1 MISYS
6 YTNKPQSKRYCYLER
21 GLRKTYLAFKQE
33 KLTDEE
39 LETLAKQLNIE
50 NDNYFKQMY
59 AYRYYSIEMP
69 LGVDDYDS
77 EVNAIVSAKYSSD
90 AMQAVI
96 NNYLLSPN
104 NETIKK
110 EFNDMQEWRKEAK
123 EFASDIKSKSE

>member
-6 YTNKPQSKRYCYLER
+6 YVDKPQSKRHWYLER

-39 LETLAKQLNIE
+39 LKVLANQLNTACDE
-50 NDNYFKQMY
+50 YFKQTY
-59 AYRYYSIEMP
+59 VYKYYSIEMP

-77 EVNAIVSAKYSSD
+77 EVNAIVSAKYPSD
-90 AMQAVI
+90 AMQAII

-104 NETIKK
+104 DETIKK
-110 EFNDMQEWRKEAK
+110 EFDDMQKWRKEAK